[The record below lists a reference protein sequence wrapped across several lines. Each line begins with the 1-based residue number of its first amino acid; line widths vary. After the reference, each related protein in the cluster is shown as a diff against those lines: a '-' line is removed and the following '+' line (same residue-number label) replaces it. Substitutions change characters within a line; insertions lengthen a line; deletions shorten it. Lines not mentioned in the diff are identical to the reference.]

1 MAEPVQAEPVS
12 TEETV
17 KATAEETTNDDN
29 KGATTETAAPDTGD
43 DSATKDESAA
53 QGDDQKEEENQ
64 VSVAPDFTAA
74 EEDAAQMENF
84 QFNADIAQ
92 LMSLI
97 INAVY
102 SNKEIFLRELISN
115 ASDALDKIRY
125 QSLNDKEAL
134 GNEPNLKIEI
144 IPDTVTKTLTIR
156 DTGIGMTK
164 EDLVNNLGTIAR
176 SGTKQFMEA
185 ISAGADISM
194 IGQFG
199 VGFYSAYL
207 VSDKVVVRT
216 KCNDDQQY
224 VWESSAGG
232 TFKVRPDEHSP
243 HQLARGTEITLYLKE
258 DCLPFIEDKKVKE
271 IVKKHSQF
279 VAFPITL
286 FTVKEEEKEVEDES
300 DDDDDD
306 DEDDAGDKDK
316 DEASVEVSKKKE
328 KKEKAKK
335 TEKVKKEEWELLNKQ
350 KPIWTRNPNDVT
362 KEEYSAFYKS
372 ISNDWE
378 DYLALKHF
386 SVEGQ
391 LEFSGLLFVPKRA
404 PFDMFEPAKKK
415 NNIKLFVR
423 RVFIM
428 DDCKEL
434 CPEWLSF
441 IRGVVDSED
450 LPLNISRES
459 LQQNK
464 ILKLI
469 QKNLVKKALEM
480 FSELAENKEDYK
492 VFYDQF
498 SKNIKLGIHEDSK
511 NRTKISNLLRYS
523 STKTGDKEMIS
534 LKEYVE
540 RMKDD
545 QKAIYYITG
554 ESKAAV
560 ETSPFL
566 EALKKRDLEVLY
578 LVDPID
584 EYAVQQLREYDGK
597 KLQCVTKEG
606 LDLGLTEDEKK
617 KIEEEKAAFEGLCKK
632 MKEIL
637 GDKVE
642 KVIASDRMV
651 ESPCSL
657 VTGEYGWSA
666 NMERIMKAQALRDSS
681 MSSYMQSK
689 KTMEIN
695 PKHPIVSTLKQRFTT
710 DPSDKTIKDLVW
722 LLFETSLLTSGFS
735 LDEPVKFAGRIHKL
749 IKLGL
754 AIFEEDEEDDDEDEL
769 PEEDKADKDNDKDD
783 DDDEMPTLEEEDISA
798 MEEVD

>member
-1 MAEPVQAEPVS
+1 MGEEVK
-12 TEETV
+12 TEED
-17 KATAEETTNDDN
+17 TTSAVMPN
-29 KGATTETAAPDTGD
+29 TEANP
-43 DSATKDESAA
+43 
-53 QGDDQKEEENQ
+53 
-64 VSVAPDFTAA
+64 
-74 EEDAAQMENF
+74 EDVEKTENF
-84 QFNADIAQ
+84 QFNADISQ

-115 ASDALDKIRY
+115 SSDALDKIRY
-125 QSLNDKEAL
+125 ESLNNKDAL
-134 GNEPNLKIEI
+134 GTESELKIEI
-144 IPDTVTKTLTIR
+144 IPDAVNKTITIR

-185 ISAGADISM
+185 IAAGADLSM

-216 KCNDDQQY
+216 KHNDDEQY

-232 TFKVRPDEHSP
+232 TFTVRPDTHSP
-243 HQLARGTEITLYLKE
+243 HQLARGTEITLILKE
-258 DCLPFIEDKKVKE
+258 DCQSFLEEKKVKE

-286 FTVKEEEKEVEDES
+286 FTVKEEEKEI
-300 DDDDDD
+300 DDDDSDDDD
-306 DEDDAGDKDK
+306 DEDADPDK
-316 DEASVEVSKKKE
+316 DEASVEVSDKKKE
-328 KKEKAKK
+328 KKEKK
-335 TEKVKKEEWELLNKQ
+335 TETVKKEEWELLNKQ
-350 KPIWTRNPNDVT
+350 KPIWTRNPNEVS

-378 DYLALKHF
+378 DYLAIKHF
-386 SVEGQ
+386 AVEGQ

-404 PFDMFEPAKKK
+404 PFDMFEGGGKKK

-441 IRGVVDSED
+441 VKGVVDSED

-469 QKNLVKKALEM
+469 QKNVVKKALEM
-480 FSELAENKEDYK
+480 FAELAENKEDYK
-492 VFYDQF
+492 TFYEQF
-498 SKNIKLGIHEDSK
+498 HKNIKLGIHEDSK
-511 NRTKISNLLRYS
+511 NRKKISELLRYS
-523 STKTGDKEMIS
+523 STKTGDKDMVS

-540 RMKDD
+540 RMKED

-560 ETSPFL
+560 EASPFL

-597 KLQCVTKEG
+597 KLMCVTKEG

-617 KIEEEKAAFEGLCKK
+617 KQEDDKAAFEGLCKK

-642 KVIASDRMV
+642 KVIVSDRMV

-666 NMERIMKAQALRDSS
+666 NMERIMKAQALRDNS
-681 MSSYMQSK
+681 MQSYMMSK

-695 PKHPIVSTLKQRFTT
+695 PSHPIVSTLKERFTS

-735 LDEPVKFAGRIHKL
+735 LQEPVKFAGRIHKL

-754 AIFEEDEEDDDEDEL
+754 AIFEDDED
-769 PEEDKADKDNDKDD
+769 DD
-783 DDDEMPTLEEEDISA
+783 DDDEDLPEADDVDDDDDDDDMPTLEEEDISA

>member
-1 MAEPVQAEPVS
+1 MAEAEQP
-12 TEETV
+12 
-17 KATAEETTNDDN
+17 
-29 KGATTETAAPDTGD
+29 
-43 DSATKDESAA
+43 
-53 QGDDQKEEENQ
+53 
-64 VSVAPDFTAA
+64 AA
-74 EEDAAQMENF
+74 EEPKADAAAEPKADDAAAEPKADASGDAPAEDAKTEEEPAKSYAPSFEASEEDAKKVENF
-84 QFNADIAQ
+84 QFNADISQ

-115 ASDALDKIRY
+115 SSDALDKIRY
-125 QSLNDKEAL
+125 ESLNDKEAL
-134 GNEPNLKIEI
+134 GAETNLKIEI
-144 IPDTVTKTLTIR
+144 IPDAASKTLTIR

-185 ISAGADISM
+185 IAAGADISM

-216 KCNDDQQY
+216 KHNDDEQY

-232 TFKVRPDEHSP
+232 TFTVRPDTHSP
-243 HQLARGTEITLYLKE
+243 HQLARGTEITLLLKD
-258 DCLPFIEDKKVKE
+258 DCVSFLEDKKVKE

-286 FTVKEEEKEVEDES
+286 FTVKEEEKEIDDS
-300 DDDDDD
+300 DDSDDDD
-306 DEDDAGDKDK
+306 DEDEDPDKPK
-316 DEASVEVSKKKE
+316 DEATVDVSEKKE
-328 KKEKAKK
+328 KKKDKK
-335 TEKVKKEEWELLNKQ
+335 TETVKKEEWELLNKQ
-350 KPIWTRNPNDVT
+350 KPIWTRNPNEVT
-362 KEEYSAFYKS
+362 KEEYGAFYKS

-378 DYLALKHF
+378 DYLAIKHF
-386 SVEGQ
+386 AVEGQ
-391 LEFSGLLFVPKRA
+391 LEFSGLIFVPKRA
-404 PFDMFEPAKKK
+404 PFDMFEPSKKK

-469 QKNLVKKALEM
+469 QKNVVKKALEM
-480 FSELAENKEDYK
+480 FAELAENKEDYK
-492 VFYDQF
+492 TFYEQF
-498 SKNIKLGIHEDSK
+498 HKNIKLGIHEDSK
-511 NRTKISNLLRYS
+511 NRKKISELLRYS
-523 STKTGDKEMIS
+523 STKTGDKDMVS

-540 RMKDD
+540 RMKED

-554 ESKAAV
+554 ESKSQV
-560 ETSPFL
+560 EASPFL
-566 EALKKRDLEVLY
+566 EKLKKRDLEVLY

-597 KLQCVTKEG
+597 KLMCVTKEG

-617 KIEEEKAAFEGLCKK
+617 AQEEEKAAFEGLCKK

-642 KVIASDRMV
+642 KVIVSDRMV

-666 NMERIMKAQALRDSS
+666 NMERIMKAQALRDNS
-681 MSSYMQSK
+681 MQGYMQSK

-695 PKHPIVSTLKQRFTT
+695 PQHAIVSTLKERFTT

-722 LLFETSLLTSGFS
+722 LLFETSLLTSGFT
-735 LDEPVKFAGRIHKL
+735 LTEPVKFAGRIHKL

-754 AIFEEDEEDDDEDEL
+754 AIFEDDEDDDDDDEDM
-769 PEEDKADKDNDKDD
+769 PEEDKDDDD

>member
-1 MAEPVQAEPVS
+1 M
-12 TEETV
+12 
-17 KATAEETTNDDN
+17 
-29 KGATTETAAPDTGD
+29 
-43 DSATKDESAA
+43 
-53 QGDDQKEEENQ
+53 
-64 VSVAPDFTAA
+64 
-74 EEDAAQMENF
+74 
-84 QFNADIAQ
+84 
-92 LMSLI
+92 
-97 INAVY
+97 
-102 SNKEIFLRELISN
+102 
-115 ASDALDKIRY
+115 
-125 QSLNDKEAL
+125 
-134 GNEPNLKIEI
+134 
-144 IPDTVTKTLTIR
+144 
-156 DTGIGMTK
+156 GI
-164 EDLVNNLGTIAR
+164 
-176 SGTKQFMEA
+176 
-185 ISAGADISM
+185 
-194 IGQFG
+194 
-199 VGFYSAYL
+199 
-207 VSDKVVVRT
+207 
-216 KCNDDQQY
+216 
-224 VWESSAGG
+224 
-232 TFKVRPDEHSP
+232 
-243 HQLARGTEITLYLKE
+243 LKE
-258 DCLPFIEDKKVKE
+258 DCQSFLEEKKVKE

-286 FTVKEEEKEVEDES
+286 FTVKEEEKEI
-300 DDDDDD
+300 DDDDDSDD
-306 DEDDAGDKDK
+306 DEDEDPDKE
-316 DEASVEVSKKKE
+316 EASVEVSDKKKE
-328 KKEKAKK
+328 KKEKK
-335 TEKVKKEEWELLNKQ
+335 TETVKKEEWELLNKQ
-350 KPIWTRNPNDVT
+350 KPIWTRNPNEVS

-378 DYLALKHF
+378 DYLAIKHF
-386 SVEGQ
+386 AVEGQ

-404 PFDMFEPAKKK
+404 PFDMFEGGGKKK

-441 IRGVVDSED
+441 VKGVVDSED

-469 QKNLVKKALEM
+469 QKNVVKKALEM
-480 FSELAENKEDYK
+480 FAELAENKEDYK
-492 VFYDQF
+492 TFYEQF
-498 SKNIKLGIHEDSK
+498 HKNIKLGIHEDSK
-511 NRTKISNLLRYS
+511 NRKKISELLRYS
-523 STKTGDKEMIS
+523 STKTGDKDMVS

-540 RMKDD
+540 RMKED

-560 ETSPFL
+560 EASPFL

-597 KLQCVTKEG
+597 KLMCVTKEG

-617 KIEEEKAAFEGLCKK
+617 KQEDDKAAFEGLCKK

-642 KVIASDRMV
+642 KVIVSDRLV
-651 ESPCSL
+651 GSPCCI
-657 VTGEYGWSA
+657 VTSTYGWSA

-681 MSSYMQSK
+681 MQSYMMSK

-695 PKHPIVSTLKQRFTT
+695 PSHPIVSTLKERFTT

-735 LDEPVKFAGRIHKL
+735 LQEPVKFAGRIHKL

-754 AIFEEDEEDDDEDEL
+754 AIFEDDDDDDDDDM
-769 PEEDKADKDNDKDD
+769 PVADDDKDDDDD

-798 MEEVD
+798 MEEAD

>member
-1 MAEPVQAEPVS
+1 M
-12 TEETV
+12 
-17 KATAEETTNDDN
+17 
-29 KGATTETAAPDTGD
+29 
-43 DSATKDESAA
+43 
-53 QGDDQKEEENQ
+53 
-64 VSVAPDFTAA
+64 
-74 EEDAAQMENF
+74 
-84 QFNADIAQ
+84 
-92 LMSLI
+92 
-97 INAVY
+97 
-102 SNKEIFLRELISN
+102 
-115 ASDALDKIRY
+115 
-125 QSLNDKEAL
+125 
-134 GNEPNLKIEI
+134 
-144 IPDTVTKTLTIR
+144 
-156 DTGIGMTK
+156 GI
-164 EDLVNNLGTIAR
+164 
-176 SGTKQFMEA
+176 
-185 ISAGADISM
+185 
-194 IGQFG
+194 
-199 VGFYSAYL
+199 
-207 VSDKVVVRT
+207 
-216 KCNDDQQY
+216 
-224 VWESSAGG
+224 
-232 TFKVRPDEHSP
+232 
-243 HQLARGTEITLYLKE
+243 LKE
-258 DCLPFIEDKKVKE
+258 DCQSFLEEKKVKE

-286 FTVKEEEKEVEDES
+286 FTVKEEEKEI
-300 DDDDDD
+300 DDDDSDDDD
-306 DEDDAGDKDK
+306 DEDEDPDKE
-316 DEASVEVSKKKE
+316 EASVEVSDKKKE
-328 KKEKAKK
+328 KK
-335 TEKVKKEEWELLNKQ
+335 TETVKKEEWELLNKQ
-350 KPIWTRNPNDVT
+350 KPIWTRNPNEVS

-378 DYLALKHF
+378 DYLAIKHF

-404 PFDMFEPAKKK
+404 PFDMFEPSKKK

-441 IRGVVDSED
+441 VKGVVDSED

-469 QKNLVKKALEM
+469 QKNLVKKSLEM
-480 FSELAENKEDYK
+480 FAELAENKEDYK
-492 VFYDQF
+492 TFYEQF
-498 SKNIKLGIHEDSK
+498 HKNIKLGIHEDSK
-511 NRTKISNLLRYS
+511 NRKKISELLRYS
-523 STKTGDKEMIS
+523 STKTSDKEMIS
-534 LKEYVE
+534 LREYVD

-545 QKAIYYITG
+545 QKGIYYITG
-554 ESKAAV
+554 ESKAGV
-560 ETSPFL
+560 EASPFL
-566 EALKKRDLEVLY
+566 EALKKRDLEVLF

-597 KLQCVTKEG
+597 KLMCVTKEG

-617 KIEEEKAAFEGLCKK
+617 KQEDDKAAFEGLCKK

-642 KVIASDRMV
+642 KVIVSDRMV

-666 NMERIMKAQALRDSS
+666 NMERIMKAQALRDNS
-681 MSSYMQSK
+681 MQSYMMSK

-695 PKHPIVSTLKQRFTT
+695 PSHPIVSTLKERFTT

-735 LDEPVKFAGRIHKL
+735 LQEPVKFAGRIHKL

-754 AIFEEDEEDDDEDEL
+754 AIFEDDDDDDDDDM
-769 PEEDKADKDNDKDD
+769 PVADDDKDDDDD

-798 MEEVD
+798 MEEAD